1 MAKAPVSDAF
11 FCNYCCPLKQTNRK
25 KKYFCTQIIF
35 GQNIPKPA
43 NVSQLCCRR
52 TNKSWAHAVQT
63 YFDASVL
70 MAKAPVLTVSDAFF
84 WYKNFGLAVCVRSSK
99 RYDVVLPNLFSKV
112 NQRWVKAVSSK
123 KKVQV
128 NLFQKHLFLHQ
139 LTHNMTKDCSGNC
152 KFITYMKIPS
162 SEHFKNML
170 CTWNC
175 SECQSKNKK
184 QFVYTECSWNVL
196 SLEFSCTELVIQW
209 TICRHT
215 VTKMRASDKY
225 LPVQVW
231 INFGPIWTSLNHF
244 GQV

>member
-1 MAKAPVSDAF
+1 M
-11 FCNYCCPLKQTNRK
+11 
-25 KKYFCTQIIF
+25 
-35 GQNIPKPA
+35 
-43 NVSQLCCRR
+43 SQLCCRR

-112 NQRWVKAVSSK
+112 NQKWVKAVSSK

-184 QFVYTECSWNVL
+184 QFVYLTCSYLACNFYTMNNL
-196 SLEFSCTELVIQW
+196 SYCGLVNARI
-209 TICRHT
+209 
-215 VTKMRASDKY
+215 RASNKV
-225 LPVQVW
+225 LPVRKTTYLSIYGKQQY
-231 INFGPIWTSLNHF
+231 IHF
-244 GQV
+244 FKGQE

>member
-112 NQRWVKAVSSK
+112 NQKWVKAVSSK
-123 KKVQV
+123 KKGTGKSFSEALILNSTNPQY
-128 NLFQKHLFLHQ
+128 
-139 LTHNMTKDCSGNC
+139 D
-152 KFITYMKIPS
+152 KI
-162 SEHFKNML
+162 L
-170 CTWNC
+170 LI
-175 SECQSKNKK
+175 
-184 QFVYTECSWNVL
+184 ECSVHENSKFRTCCVYNCIFVFVITFKTIYVL
-196 SLEFSCTELVIQW
+196 TQHVLKS
-209 TICRHT
+209 
-215 VTKMRASDKY
+215 
-225 LPVQVW
+225 
-231 INFGPIWTSLNHF
+231 
-244 GQV
+244 